1 MKLLCLWT
9 VCGDNLSVSG
19 MELISASLAF
29 VSKSNVQKQLHV
41 LKVSC
46 PTFSHTSD
54 MKNTQMPQ
62 NSGKIIK
69 NDNDCDNL

>member
-19 MELISASLAF
+19 MELISASLAL
-29 VSKSNVQKQLHV
+29 VSKSNAQKQLHI
-41 LKVSC
+41 LKISC
-46 PTFSHTSD
+46 SIFGHTSD
-54 MKNTQMPQ
+54 MKNTQMPH

-69 NDNDCDNL
+69 NDND